1 MAIHAHFVGN
11 VGKDPR
17 FNTVGQNPVLNF
29 SVGASDGFGDKK
41 VTIWI
46 DCALWGKQAER
57 LSSMIVKGS
66 KLAVHGTLTEKEF
79 KRNDGTMGKTLAC
92 RVNDIDLLDKKGER
106 AESGPSAHDTAKG
119 NGYVAQQDPD
129 DDMPF

>member
-1 MAIHAHFVGN
+1 MTIHAHFVGN

-17 FNTVGQNPVLNF
+17 FNTVGQQAVLNF
-29 SVGASDGFGDKK
+29 SVGTSDGFGEKK

-79 KRNDGTMGKTLAC
+79 KRNDGTMSKTLAC
-92 RVNDIDLLDKKGER
+92 RVNDVDLLDKKGDR
-106 AESGPSAHDTAKG
+106 PESGPSAHDTAKG
-119 NGYVAQQDPD
+119 NGFVAQQDPD

>member
-1 MAIHAHFVGN
+1 MTIHAHFVGN

-17 FNTVGQNPVLNF
+17 FNTVGQQAVLNF
-29 SVGASDGFGDKK
+29 SVGTSDGFGEKK

-57 LSSMIVKGS
+57 LSAFIVKGS
-66 KLAVHGTLTEKEF
+66 KLAVHGTLSEKEF

-92 RVNDIDLLDKKGER
+92 RVNDIDLLDKKGES
-106 AESGPSAHDTAKG
+106 AESVPSAHDTAKG
-119 NGYVAQQDPD
+119 NGFVAQKDLED
-129 DDMPF
+129 DIPF

>member
-11 VGKDPR
+11 VGKEPK
-17 FNTVGQNPVLNF
+17 FNTVGQHPVLNF

-57 LSSMIVKGS
+57 LSAWIVKGS
-66 KLAVHGTLTEKEF
+66 KVAVHGTLGEREYKAG
-79 KRNDGTMGKTLAC
+79 DGTMKKIITC
-92 RVNDIDLLDKKGER
+92 RVNDLDLLDKKGER
-106 AESGPSAHDTAKG
+106 TESGPSAHDTAKG
-119 NGYVAQQDPD
+119 NGFVAQTDPN

>member
-1 MAIHAHFVGN
+1 MTIHAHFVGN

-17 FNTVGQNPVLNF
+17 FNTVGQQAVLNF

-57 LSSMIVKGS
+57 LSAFIVKGS
-66 KLAVHGTLTEKEF
+66 KLAVHGTLSEKEF
-79 KRNDGTMGKTLAC
+79 KRNDGTMGKALAC
-92 RVNDIDLLDKKGER
+92 RVSDIDLLDKKGES
-106 AESGPSAHDTAKG
+106 AESVPSAHDTAKG
-119 NGYVAQQDPD
+119 NGFVAQKDPD
-129 DDMPF
+129 DDIPF